1 MATVSNACS
10 HFSVCFISNNNNYGS
25 DNYIGTTGGLDV
37 VMQNIVYAVYSKD
50 LSVKTPTVKIQL
62 IKQREFVSSYVP
74 YRDVLHPTIR
84 SKLVIDPK
92 AAEVVRKIFLVA
104 IDRHTSKI
112 SQKPSIRR

>member
-37 VMQNIVYAVYSKD
+37 VMQNIVYAVCNKD

-62 IKQREFVSSYVP
+62 I
-74 YRDVLHPTIR
+74 
-84 SKLVIDPK
+84 
-92 AAEVVRKIFLVA
+92 
-104 IDRHTSKI
+104 
-112 SQKPSIRR
+112 

>member
-1 MATVSNACS
+1 M
-10 HFSVCFISNNNNYGS
+10 
-25 DNYIGTTGGLDV
+25 D
-37 VMQNIVYAVYSKD
+37 
-50 LSVKTPTVKIQL
+50 
-62 IKQREFVSSYVP
+62 SYVP

-104 IDRHTSKI
+104 IDRHTSNI